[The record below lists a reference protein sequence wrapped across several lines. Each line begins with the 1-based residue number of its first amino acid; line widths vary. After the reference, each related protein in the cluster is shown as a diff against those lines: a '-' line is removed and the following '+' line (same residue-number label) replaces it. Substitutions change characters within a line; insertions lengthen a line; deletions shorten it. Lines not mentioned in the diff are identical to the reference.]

1 MNIAVIYL
9 AWLPYGVSYL
19 KDFLKSYSN
28 NSSGHKHK
36 LVFILNGIE
45 FSEKKMIDEFKELIH
60 AADIP
65 DFEIIGFEKGQDIE
79 IYQKVSEILHADY
92 FLFLNTY
99 SQFKKENWLKYYVQ
113 NWNEK
118 VGLIGATGSYASYYS
133 SIIELTKFG
142 LKYAP
147 VSQKFRSMKYMIK
160 MFMFQR
166 NKFKRFPAPHVRT
179 NAFFISRKIFRS
191 LEKVSVENKMQA
203 YYFENG
209 KSSLTMQILA
219 LGYKCLIIDKFG
231 KSYDIPEWHKSNIF
245 WTGNQD
251 NLLISDNQ
259 TKKYDNST
267 ENEKKLL
274 RTIAWSNL
282 NCSG

>member
-65 DFEIIGFEKGQDIE
+65 DFEILGFEKGQDIE
-79 IYQKVSEILHADY
+79 IYQKVSEIINADY

-147 VSQKFRSMKYMIK
+147 VAQKFRNIKYLLK
-160 MFMFQR
+160 MFLFQR
-166 NKFKRFPAPHVRT
+166 NKFNRFPAPHVRT
-179 NAFFISRKIFRS
+179 NAFFTSK
-191 LEKVSVENKMQA
+191 KVFCTLQKGLVENKMQA

-209 KSSLTMQILA
+209 KRSMTMQILA

-231 KSYDIPEWHKSNIF
+231 KAYDIPDWPKSNIF
-245 WTGNQD
+245 WMGNQEK
-251 NLLISDNQ
+251 LLVSDNQ
-259 TKKYDNST
+259 TKKYDDSADS
-267 ENEKKLL
+267 EKKLL
-274 RTIAWSNL
+274 KKIAWSNL
-282 NCSG
+282 N